1 LLAVALVF
9 GQTLGHGFVSFDDNG
24 YVYENPHVKSGLS
37 LEGVAW
43 AFTHSYEANW
53 HPLTWLSH
61 MLDCQLYDLKPWG
74 HHLSNVLLHA
84 AAAILLFLVLRRM
97 TGRLWPS
104 ALVAAVFAVHPL
116 RVESVAWVA
125 ERKDVLSGL
134 FFMLTL
140 AAYGRYVRRPS
151 SLGRYL
157 LVMLLFALGLLAKPM
172 LVTVPFVLLL
182 LDYWPLRRWNP
193 SSAGSVPRP
202 CSAWCPG
209 TSSAGTVPGALLL
222 RSSGTPLR
230 LVLEKL
236 PLLAL
241 AAASCVATLLAQAGA
256 IVSVAHVPMR
266 WRIANALVSYVA
278 YLGQFFYPAG
288 LAPLYPHPE
297 GAVAAWK
304 VIGALLA
311 ITGITAAVLA
321 WRRRFPCLLVGWLW
335 YLGML
340 LPVIGLVQVGVQAMA
355 DRYTYLPQIGLVLA
369 LAWGVADV
377 ARDWRCPRWI
387 CGVAA
392 SLVLLLLAGCAWRQ
406 TSYWRD
412 TITLWTRTLDCTSRN
427 SAAQN
432 NLGGALY
439 WQGRFNEAAAHF
451 QTALEIRPD
460 FAEAHN
466 GLGSALLVCGHVNE
480 AIAEFQT
487 AVGLDPDFALAQ
499 NNLGGAL
506 ARCGRFAEAI
516 PHFRK
521 AVETKPD
528 YADAHYN
535 LGLVLVDCGRADE
548 AIAEFRTALRFKP
561 DDAEVHNS
569 LGSVLAG
576 RGRITEAIAEFQK
589 ALKVDPDLADA
600 HANLGS
606 ALAQEGDSRGAAAQW
621 REALRL
627 QPDDV
632 AVLNRLAWLLATHPD
647 GAVRNGAEAIGLARR
662 AARLSGGRDPAI
674 LDTLAA
680 AYAEAGRFPEAVE
693 TAQQALSLAAAAGN
707 WPLAD
712 ALRSRLGLYG
722 TGSAFR
728 QAQPPPSAR

>member
-1 LLAVALVF
+1 VCGFLLLAVALVF
-9 GQTLGHGFVSFDDNG
+9 GQTLGHGFVNFDDDD
-24 YVYENPHVKSGLS
+24 YVYKNPHVKGGLS

-43 AFTHSYEANW
+43 ACTQGYAANW

-61 MLDCQLYDLKPWG
+61 MLDCQIYDLQPWG

-182 LDYWPLRRWNP
+182 LDYWPLRRFSTLHRAP
-193 SSAGSVPRP
+193 SWRRFLIEKLPM
-202 CSAWCPG
+202 
-209 TSSAGTVPGALLL
+209 
-222 RSSGTPLR
+222 
-230 LVLEKL
+230 LVIEKL
-236 PLLAL
+236 PLLAV
-241 AAASCVATLLAQAGA
+241 AAASCVVTLLVQAETIQSIGK
-256 IVSVAHVPMR
+256 IPIS
-266 WRIANALVSYVA
+266 WRLANALVSYVA
-278 YLGQFFYPAG
+278 YLGQLFYPAG

-304 VIGALLA
+304 VIGALLVL
-311 ITGITAAVLA
+311 TGISAAVVA

-340 LPVIGLVQVGVQAMA
+340 LPVIGLVQVGEMAMA

-369 LAWGVADV
+369 MVWGAADL
-377 ARDWRCPRWI
+377 ARDWRCPRWA

-392 SLVLLLLAGCAWRQ
+392 SLVLLLLMGCAWRQ

-412 TITLWTRTLDCTSRN
+412 SITLWTRTLDCTSGN
-427 SAAQN
+427 YMA
-432 NLGGALY
+432 Y
-439 WQGRFNEAAAHF
+439 
-451 QTALEIRPD
+451 
-460 FAEAHN
+460 N
-466 GLGSALLVCGHVNE
+466 GLGSALLDRGRFAE
-480 AIAEFQT
+480 AIPQFQKALDIDRHFELAYNNLGSALLGCGLLDQAIVQYQK
-487 AVGLDPDFALAQ
+487 AVDLKPDFALAQ

-506 ARCGRFAEAI
+506 ARRGQFKEAI
-516 PHFRK
+516 PHFKK
-521 AVETKPD
+521 AVETEPDYAEAHYNLGLAWGDRGRIDEAIAEFQTAVKIEPD
-528 YADAHYN
+528 YADAHS
-535 LGLVLVDCGRADE
+535 
-548 AIAEFRTALRFKP
+548 
-561 DDAEVHNS
+561 S
-569 LGSVLAG
+569 LGAVLAG
-576 RGRITEAIAEFQK
+576 CGRITEAIAEFQK
-589 ALKVDPDLADA
+589 VLEIKPDDADA
-600 HANLGS
+600 HYNLGW
-606 ALAQEGDSRGAAAQW
+606 ALAQAGDIRGAFAQW
-621 REALRL
+621 HEAVRL
-627 QPDDV
+627 QPDNP
-632 AVLNRLAWLLATHPD
+632 ALLNRLAGLLATHPD
-647 GAVRNGAEAIGLARR
+647 RAVRNGVEAVGLARR
-662 AARLSGGRDPAI
+662 AAQLSGGRDPAI

-693 TAQQALSLAAAAGN
+693 TAQRALSLASAAGN
-707 WPLAD
+707 KPLAD
-712 ALRSRLGLYG
+712 VLRSRIKLYQ
-722 TGSAFR
+722 TGSPFH
-728 QAQPPPSAR
+728 QTQPPPRSGAAGP